1 MSSAAQHCMTAGHRS
16 VPGENDASGV
26 GPHGSPDW
34 VSGSILRVLN
44 CSQQEQQAGSLNSP
58 KNEFIRKRVA

>member
-1 MSSAAQHCMTAGHRS
+1 MAAGLGS
-16 VPGENDASGV
+16 VPCENDASGV

-34 VSGSILRVLN
+34 VRESILRVLN
-44 CSQQEQQAGSLNSP
+44 CRQQEQQAGSPNLP